1 MGTDLAARVATRAF
15 HVVNHVSRIR
25 RHGNRIHGTMLR
37 AECATGAVGVDR
49 IFDERGA
56 FTGRAASLQMC
67 FILIPKVAQ
76 RGEDWIRRRLAQAAQ
91 AAEAEESPIPVTP
104 QPVVTPTTPPIEP
117 SKPSP
122 IDAELAE
129 IRAQYPVKEEKPLPT
144 KPEPDPSLKFFVE
157 LRNLLQSRLDQ
168 LKEREKDMETT
179 FARRVLRLQAEGI
192 GAASMIGLGIGDE
205 FVEYLMGS
213 KVRSLGKLLP
223 RVARMYLRDPQEE
236 GLLYLV
242 TFEHHAG
249 DLTVSVGNTYL
260 R

>member
-1 MGTDLAARVATRAF
+1 MDKLEKYKAEQAELA
-15 HVVNHVSRIR
+15 
-25 RHGNRIHGTMLR
+25 
-37 AECATGAVGVDR
+37 
-49 IFDERGA
+49 
-56 FTGRAASLQMC
+56 
-67 FILIPKVAQ
+67 
-76 RGEDWIRRRLAQAAQ
+76 AQAAQ